1 MEITRTHITGGAAN
15 PVSHIENWYDLAAV
29 LGLKTGTLSYALRE
43 RDKLQTK
50 IRLGDRTVYKS
61 GRALKVIQ
69 SRLTTLVEPL
79 FDALPGNECA
89 LAYRTGVSATDR
101 IREIPHA
108 RMLVTFDIRKYYDN
122 VTLRHIEECL
132 RGCGFR
138 TLGARLVGRYCVVRR
153 EGRCTLQQGSPVSPA
168 ISNIVGHFYF
178 DTPIRAW
185 LGSKFPD
192 VRATYVRYCDNIA
205 LFLHDGVPE
214 GFTDKFK
221 SFVRETFRS
230 GGFRTHKWNCITD
243 SNPVKNQKF
252 LGVVLNAEARV
263 ELVVV
268 DRLRAI
274 LFNWCLFGGQCTA
287 DRFMSEEGI
296 QLRDFMFDGMKVGKL
311 RQIMRGHI
319 NYVKRINS
327 KHGLWLDKL
336 LGAALYLD
344 EKGMPA
350 CANEEMFRRV
360 KKYKDCNESYD
371 DFMAGITSI
380 TG

>member
-1 MEITRTHITGGAAN
+1 M
-15 PVSHIENWYDLAAV
+15 
-29 LGLKTGTLSYALRE
+29 
-43 RDKLQTK
+43 
-50 IRLGDRTVYKS
+50 
-61 GRALKVIQ
+61 
-69 SRLTTLVEPL
+69 
-79 FDALPGNECA
+79 
-89 LAYRTGVSATDR
+89 
-101 IREIPHA
+101 
-108 RMLVTFDIRKYYDN
+108 
-122 VTLRHIEECL
+122 
-132 RGCGFR
+132 
-138 TLGARLVGRYCVVRR
+138 
-153 EGRCTLQQGSPVSPA
+153 
-168 ISNIVGHFYF
+168 
-178 DTPIRAW
+178 
-185 LGSKFPD
+185 
-192 VRATYVRYCDNIA
+192 RATYVRYCDNIA

-263 ELVVV
+263 ELAVV

-350 CANEEMFRRV
+350 CANDEMFRRV

-371 DFMAGITSI
+371 DFMAGIASI